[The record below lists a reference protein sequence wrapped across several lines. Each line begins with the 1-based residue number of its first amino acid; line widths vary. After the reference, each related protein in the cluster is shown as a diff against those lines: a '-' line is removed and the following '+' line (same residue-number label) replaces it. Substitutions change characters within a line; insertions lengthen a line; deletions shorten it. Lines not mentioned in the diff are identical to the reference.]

1 MTPMTFGLIG
11 AMLSPELAWAADEGG
26 YRPGFLQILILMVV
40 TLGPLKLIGPFAA
53 ANQTL
58 SLADR
63 RRLALQSVLIG
74 TVAVP
79 SVASSGV

>member
-1 MTPMTFGLIG
+1 
-11 AMLSPELAWAADEGG
+11 
-26 YRPGFLQILILMVV
+26 MVV